1 MKIKKIERQSA
12 YNSWFAHHCEQRN
25 VIITLVIVS
34 FFTIAPVGYHLVVL
48 NVPEKV
54 IQNALNASMYSNFKW
69 SMSETEISILWSVI
83 VSSQSVGA
91 LLACLVIVPL
101 RNRHST
107 KMCIM
112 VINNA
117 VLLVGSVA
125 MSCGAFFEFAVFLIA
140 GRIIIGLYTGLA
152 CALLPLFMRELA
164 PTAIKGALSCCMHI
178 SACLG
183 AMLAAILSLD
193 FVLGTANLWGLL
205 LAVPAGAL
213 SCCMHISACLG
224 AMLAAILS
232 LDFVLG
238 TANLWGLLLA
248 VPAVFGCF
256 QMIGSLFLP
265 DTPNHLLSRGD
276 LDEAVSSVE
285 SYYGI
290 KGVRDERSIVRYREL
305 VAKMPEQIS
314 FCDAVAERETK
325 WAIFVGMV
333 VSAAQVFCGSMAT
346 VSYSTSMFT
355 SVSFVSALVPF
366 MPAFGAVLSALLTL
380 PALYLV
386 EAYGRRLQFLGTLT
400 LCVLSDFFFV
410 LFSLL
415 SQQFAM
421 LGATVWSTLFAFTFF
436 LYGVGYNLGVG
447 PIAYF
452 IPGELVPPEAATVA
466 IGAAVAVN
474 WFSTLI
480 TTLIYYPL
488 NVAIGGWS
496 YLLFAAPRFVSVSIV
511 CSALKSGI
519 CGNGHT
525 HGP

>member
-1 MKIKKIERQSA
+1 MVDERNGDQHFMLCKEPCFS
-12 YNSWFAHHCEQRN
+12 SSIF
-25 VIITLVIVS
+25 TS
-34 FFTIAPVGYHLVVL
+34 FFSNNSLMDET
-48 NVPEKV
+48 V
-54 IQNALNASMYSNFKW
+54 IPFR
-69 SMSETEISILWSVI
+69 SVI

-205 LAVPAGAL
+205 LAVPA
-213 SCCMHISACLG
+213 
-224 AMLAAILS
+224 
-232 LDFVLG
+232 
-238 TANLWGLLLA
+238 
-248 VPAVFGCF
+248 VFGCF

-285 SYYGI
+285 FYYGI

-496 YLLFAAPRFVSVSIV
+496 YLLFAAPR
-511 CSALKSGI
+511 
-519 CGNGHT
+519 
-525 HGP
+525 